1 MGVQP
6 STVIRE
12 RGFGLSKDEVFER
25 VKVRLGEILRDI
37 PAERL
42 TPEVSLTEGLGMDSM
57 FMLESTMAL
66 EEEFDSEMMD
76 ADLPRLKTLGDLT
89 DYVVERMAA

>member
-1 MGVQP
+1 M
-6 STVIRE
+6 
-12 RGFGLSKDEVFER
+12 
-25 VKVRLGEILRDI
+25 RLGEILRDI
-37 PAERL
+37 PKEKL

-66 EEEFDSEMMD
+66 EEEFGIEMVD

-89 DYVVERMAA
+89 DYVLERMAA